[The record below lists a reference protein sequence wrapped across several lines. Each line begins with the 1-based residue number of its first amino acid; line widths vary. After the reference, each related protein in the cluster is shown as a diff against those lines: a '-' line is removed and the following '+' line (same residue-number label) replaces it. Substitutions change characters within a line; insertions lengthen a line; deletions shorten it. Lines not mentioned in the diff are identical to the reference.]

1 MLRYTLYNH
10 YSLYVVGF
18 GGMAVVVHVYILYPG
33 PLNSIEY
40 VLEIALQFAIKI
52 IIEAHKNCLERL
64 SNTVNQKP
72 GKSRETWASRFFNS

>member
-1 MLRYTLYNH
+1 MIKFNH
-10 YSLYVVGF
+10 LWYLLHICCDFAILVNPF
-18 GGMAVVVHVYILYPG
+18 FRAV
-33 PLNSIEY
+33 Y

-72 GKSRETWASRFFNS
+72 GKPRETGASRFLNS

>member
-1 MLRYTLYNH
+1 MFIFCTL
-10 YSLYVVGF
+10 VIG
-18 GGMAVVVHVYILYPG
+18 I
-33 PLNSIEY
+33 SIEY

-72 GKSRETWASRFFNS
+72 VESSGKPGLLGF